1 MCEFSALIIP
11 KDYKS
16 KVQQIELLCQ
26 CFKYKL
32 FYINLMKNSTHKIFG
47 PELEILNP
55 NSLGWVWVRF
65 HSLNCEYL
73 AFKQIIH
80 CYSLVYH

>member
-1 MCEFSALIIP
+1 MCEFCALIIP

-32 FYINLMKNSTHKIFG
+32 FYINLMKNPTHKIFG

-55 NSLGWVWVRF
+55 NPLGWVWVRF
-65 HSLNCEYL
+65 HSLIYKYL

-80 CYSLVYH
+80 